1 MSVLNFDQAELDPA
15 QSEEAG
21 GDDIT
26 IFWRGHEAP
35 CFQIV
40 RCCGAMLSCTLLLHM
55 MVCACAAVV
64 VPFRSDL
71 PLQAL
76 TKRPTL

>member
-26 IFWRGHEAP
+26 IFGVVISSLFSNCKMLWGHAILHTTTTYDGV
-35 CFQIV
+35 CS
-40 RCCGAMLSCTLLLHM
+40 CCSSS
-55 MVCACAAVV
+55 
-64 VPFRSDL
+64 PF
-71 PLQAL
+71 PI
-76 TKRPTL
+76 